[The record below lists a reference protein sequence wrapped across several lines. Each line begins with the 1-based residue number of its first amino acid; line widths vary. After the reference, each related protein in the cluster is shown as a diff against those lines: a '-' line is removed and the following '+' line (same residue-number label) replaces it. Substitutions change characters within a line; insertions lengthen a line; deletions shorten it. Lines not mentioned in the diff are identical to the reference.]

1 MSLTPLPPSPPGKCT
16 SGTCF
21 VSLPAWNGP
30 LTAELKFREDT
41 VSIFYHLFGIY
52 ICGKKYYFEMLL
64 IALRRVHTRKSIF
77 YNINSF
83 SRLFCIVN
91 FPSYLRTV
99 NIKDLVY
106 MHSNINF
113 INISILVT

>member
-1 MSLTPLPPSPPGKCT
+1 
-16 SGTCF
+16 
-21 VSLPAWNGP
+21 
-30 LTAELKFREDT
+30 
-41 VSIFYHLFGIY
+41 
-52 ICGKKYYFEMLL
+52 MLL
-64 IALRRVHTRKSIF
+64 IALRCVHTQKVYIF

-83 SRLFCIVN
+83 SRLFFIVN